1 MIIHKPTTLEEAA
14 RLLAADDDAQCIA
27 GGATLVA
34 MMNSGVVE
42 PRTLISLGGIDG
54 LNAITGATDR
64 TVTIGATAKHSTV
77 AAHDAF
83 TGAQSIVGLAAG
95 KIAHPPIRNMGT
107 IGGSLAV
114 ADPATDYPTALLAAG
129 AAFDVVGPDGS
140 RTIAVDDFFT
150 GFLSTALAT
159 GELIRSVELPAGP
172 ENAVAVYDKISKIDG
187 DIAILSVAVVMVM
200 ADGRCSYLRIAVG
213 GCGPTP
219 FRSPQAEEELIGSE
233 LSGTD
238 LDIAADLTVA
248 ASDPMNDVRATADYR
263 RRVLPG
269 VVRRAL
275 GFARQ
280 LTEDE

>member
-42 PRTLISLGGIDG
+42 PRTLISLGGING
-54 LNAITGATDR
+54 LNAITCATDR

-83 TGAQSIVGLAAG
+83 TGAQSIVALAAG

-114 ADPATDYPTALLAAG
+114 ADPATDYPTALLAAD

-159 GELIRSVELPAGP
+159 GELIRSVELPEGP

-275 GFARQ
+275 SFARQ
-280 LTEDE
+280 LTENR